1 VSFAIVVCVAAWAV
15 NVGRATAVCVWMRIT
30 YTVLVTGSAVFR
42 AVAVGVR
49 LGVRLGDP
57 LITSRVAVAA
67 SLTANAVRV
76 A

>member
-1 VSFAIVVCVAAWAV
+1 MLVRVTANAV
-15 NVGRATAVCVWMRIT
+15 KVGRATAVWVWMRMA
-30 YTVLVTGSAVFR
+30 YTVLVTGSAVLR

-57 LITSRVAVAA
+57 LMTSRVAVAA
-67 SLTANAVRV
+67 SLPANAVRV